1 MQAKQAL
8 KMASTFEEVSFFA
21 LIYFKKPHEK
31 IKKSFIFLD
40 VWIIKQ
46 TTYIINSN

>member
-21 LIYFKKPHEK
+21 LLTSVKFKNM
-31 IKKSFIFLD
+31 
-40 VWIIKQ
+40 
-46 TTYIINSN
+46 Y